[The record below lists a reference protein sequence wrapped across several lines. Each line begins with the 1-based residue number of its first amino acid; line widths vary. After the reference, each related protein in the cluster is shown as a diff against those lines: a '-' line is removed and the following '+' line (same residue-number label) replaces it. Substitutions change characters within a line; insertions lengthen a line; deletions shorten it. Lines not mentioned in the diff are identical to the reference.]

1 VRWAIVCAVLL
12 TSATGEAQRSR
23 RTPPPTPPPADAGDF
38 WRDVIEPNGDRVNAL
53 LEKARESQRQLDH
66 TYGYDYG
73 DYSADQKVQ
82 VYRTMYRLARQARKL
97 APENTEVLAMLGQA
111 ADELGKTT
119 EAIDALTAYVKL
131 VGNDKAG
138 AEITGRLGAI
148 YLRLG
153 ERDTA
158 IRYLRHSQA
167 NHTAQIHLANAFA
180 ARGEM
185 TTAIDTLLAIMP
197 TSFQPYAY
205 GTQTEANMVAFA
217 LAVVY
222 DRDEQR
228 GAAFEIL
235 EKMQTQ
241 MQAHYLQNVLG
252 EIAKLRFAPA
262 DDQHY
267 FQALLYES
275 TGQYIEARAAWALY
289 AAAADAPW
297 RTRAL
302 EHIAEIDRQR
312 KKDPAFKPTQVP
324 TTQTPPHRRRRP

>member
-23 RTPPPTPPPADAGDF
+23 RPPPTPPPANAGDF
-38 WRDVIEPNGDRVNAL
+38 WREVIEPNGDRVNAL

-82 VYRTMYRLARQARKL
+82 VYRTMYRLARRARKL
-97 APENTEVLAMLGQA
+97 APDNTEVLAMLGQA
-111 ADELGKTT
+111 ADELGKTR
-119 EAIDALTAYVKL
+119 EAIEALDAYVKL
-131 VGNDKAG
+131 VGTDKASSD
-138 AEITGRLGAI
+138 ITGRLGAI

-158 IRYLRHSQA
+158 IRYLRHSQG

-185 TTAIDTLLAIMP
+185 SAAIDTLLAIMP
-197 TSFQPYAY
+197 TSFQQYGY
-205 GTQTEANMVAFA
+205 GTTTEANIVAFA

-241 MQAHYLQNVLG
+241 MQAHYAQNVMS

-275 TGQYIEARAAWALY
+275 TGQYIEARAAWAHY

-297 RTRAL
+297 RSRAL

-324 TTQTPPHRRRRP
+324 TQVNPHIRRRRP